1 MTDQPRVAG
10 LPLYFLPFVSAM
22 VGLGPFA
29 IDTYLPALP
38 SMAAYF
44 QAGIV
49 ALNLTV
55 STYLFGFG
63 IGQLIGGPISDQIGR
78 KPVGLVGLALFII
91 ATIAIMYSA
100 SALEIQIL
108 RGLQAIGGGFATV
121 ICNAMVRDAFEPAEA
136 AKRFPMVMLVMLV
149 APLIAPV
156 LGSFLMDLGWQ
167 AIFVFLGA
175 YALMLMLAF
184 ARVPETVAA
193 PTGRISLA
201 SILPQYLE
209 VLTTRVD
216 GKLIPA
222 RYMAAMGSVG
232 SVMMVFITNS
242 AFIYLEYFDVG
253 EKWFGVFF
261 GANVLMMMVFS
272 AATTRLIHRV
282 APHRLFRFGCTL
294 QAVAMGLL
302 LVLSVTLD
310 MAIWWFTPLL
320 ALCIGAAGMINPSV
334 SGLFLAHFDRL
345 SGSASSLMSLT
356 VFMLGA
362 TMGVVSGLFF
372 DGTLVPVVLT
382 MGAAVL
388 TANLVAFSIPR
399 PAGFVGAASQPS
411 SAR

>member
-22 VGLGPFA
+22 VGLGPVA

-44 QAGIV
+44 QADIV

-149 APLIAPV
+149 APLVAPV

-167 AIFVFLGA
+167 AIFVF
-175 YALMLMLAF
+175 
-184 ARVPETVAA
+184 
-193 PTGRISLA
+193 
-201 SILPQYLE
+201 
-209 VLTTRVD
+209 
-216 GKLIPA
+216 
-222 RYMAAMGSVG
+222 
-232 SVMMVFITNS
+232 
-242 AFIYLEYFDVG
+242 
-253 EKWFGVFF
+253 
-261 GANVLMMMVFS
+261 
-272 AATTRLIHRV
+272 
-282 APHRLFRFGCTL
+282 
-294 QAVAMGLL
+294 
-302 LVLSVTLD
+302 
-310 MAIWWFTPLL
+310 
-320 ALCIGAAGMINPSV
+320 
-334 SGLFLAHFDRL
+334 
-345 SGSASSLMSLT
+345 
-356 VFMLGA
+356 
-362 TMGVVSGLFF
+362 
-372 DGTLVPVVLT
+372 
-382 MGAAVL
+382 MGA
-388 TANLVAFSIPR
+388 
-399 PAGFVGAASQPS
+399 
-411 SAR
+411 